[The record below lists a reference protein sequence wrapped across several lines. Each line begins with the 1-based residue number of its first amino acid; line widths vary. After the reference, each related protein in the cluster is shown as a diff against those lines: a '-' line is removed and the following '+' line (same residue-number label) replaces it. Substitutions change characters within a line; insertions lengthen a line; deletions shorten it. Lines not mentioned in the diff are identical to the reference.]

1 MNTKQKGHKKKGE
14 LELIPL
20 WKAKASLVVW
30 ERERE
35 RERER
40 EEEEEEVEEEE
51 REKK

>member
-40 EEEEEEVEEEE
+40 E
-51 REKK
+51 KKKKKKKKK

>member
-35 RERER
+35 RERE
-40 EEEEEEVEEEE
+40 
-51 REKK
+51 KKKKKK

>member
-30 ERERE
+30 ERERD
-35 RERER
+35 R
-40 EEEEEEVEEEE
+40 E
-51 REKK
+51 REKKKKKKKK

>member
-35 RERER
+35 RERE
-40 EEEEEEVEEEE
+40 
-51 REKK
+51 KKKKKKKK